1 MSMGGCMI
9 KLASGGVAI
18 AALFFTLAVSNQ
30 AAAEKVYSVE
40 ISPSGSH
47 YAILRDVGNQQV
59 FTIYSA
65 DDAAAKP
72 AAIGL
77 GGNKVEDWEWG
88 GDNHILLRISGE
100 VSGVDTVS
108 GVKTLKYSRWLSI
121 SRETG
126 EFRTMFGNE
135 QGNDYFYLITAAGA
149 LVAALP
155 QDGERSLF
163 AREYVAVKPKGPSRL
178 KEGDEELLYS
188 LIEANLRTGDPK
200 RKMEGE
206 ADTISWITTAG
217 GAPIARIDQQQRT
230 KRIEILAA
238 DESGEAFDKV
248 GELDGDLVE
257 AEKIRFLGQGY
268 APHTIQ
274 VLKGAGD
281 GARLYE
287 YNLDTG
293 EFGAP
298 IGIPGPVTYALYD
311 PREARVRIVY
321 VAGGAGETPYHLDA
335 SDQKTKASLEKALA
349 GAMVTVA
356 SKSLDGGRMI
366 IRADYAD
373 KPEEY
378 YFYDK
383 PGKRLELVAS
393 N

>member
-1 MSMGGCMI
+1 MI
-9 KLASGGVAI
+9 RQAKRGSAF
-18 AALFFTLAVSNQ
+18 AALFFTILAILAPVH
-30 AAAEKVYSVE
+30 AAAGEKVYSVE
-40 ISPSGSH
+40 ISPSGRH
-47 YAILRDVGNQQV
+47 YAILRDAGNQQA
-59 FTIYSA
+59 FAIYSA
-65 DDAAAKP
+65 DDTAAKP
-72 AAIGL
+72 AAVGL

-135 QGNDYFYLITAAGA
+135 QGNDYFYLVTSAGA
-149 LVAALP
+149 LVAAMP
-155 QDGERSLF
+155 QDSERSLF

-178 KEGDEELLYS
+178 KDGDDELLYS
-188 LIEANLRTGDPK
+188 LIEANLGTGDPK
-200 RKMEGE
+200 RKMEGD
-206 ADTISWITTAG
+206 ADTINWITTAA
-217 GAPIARIDQQQRT
+217 GAPLARIDQQQKT
-230 KRIEILAA
+230 KGIEILAA
-238 DESGEAFDKV
+238 GENGKSFIKV
-248 GELDGDLVE
+248 GELDGDLVT

-268 APHTIQ
+268 APRTIQ
-274 VLKGAGD
+274 ALKGAND
-281 GARLYE
+281 GPRLYE

-293 EFGAP
+293 DFGAP
-298 IGIPGPVTYALYD
+298 IGTPGPITYALYD

-321 VAGGAGETPYHLDA
+321 VASGASETPYHLDA
-335 SDQKTKASLEKALA
+335 SDRRAQASIEKALA
-349 GAMVTVA
+349 GAMVTIA

-383 PGKRLELVAS
+383 AGKRLELVAS